1 MNFIRNLTTKKV
13 LAIVLQIVL
22 LIAVY
27 LGVKAYTQRDLV
39 QDTPPALNATL
50 LSGAKFNLTEYHLQT
65 NDKPLLLHFWATWCP
80 VCKLEESS
88 ITAISQD
95 YPVITIAMQ
104 SGDNNALREYMRAEG
119 LNFPVIVDEN
129 STLANRFGVKAVPV
143 SFILNAQGKI
153 VFIEAG
159 YTSSWGLRFRL
170 WLAQFF

>member
-1 MNFIRNLTTKKV
+1 MNFIKKLTAKKI
-13 LAIVLQIVL
+13 LIIILQVVL

-39 QDTPPALNATL
+39 QETPPALNATL
-50 LSGAKFNLTEYHLQT
+50 LSGTPFNLAKY
-65 NDKPLLLHFWATWCP
+65 NYNGKPLLLHFWATWCP
-80 VCKLEESS
+80 VCKLEEAS
-88 ITAISQD
+88 IESLSRD
-95 YPVITIAMQ
+95 YPVVTIAMQ
-104 SGDNNALREYMRAEG
+104 SGDENALREYMQTEDLSFA
-119 LNFPVIVDEN
+119 VIGDDN

-143 SFILNAQGKI
+143 SFILNTQGKI